1 MEFGRC
7 NAHYRFIMLLSKNSN
22 SLTNQEWPN
31 ANILSLRPLH
41 CELRIER
48 RRRVE
53 SFKIGMKELTHRED
67 EL

>member
-22 SLTNQEWPN
+22 SFTNQEWPN

-41 CELRIER
+41 CIEDREKEESGKFQNWHEGIDPPR
-48 RRRVE
+48 R
-53 SFKIGMKELTHRED
+53 
-67 EL
+67 